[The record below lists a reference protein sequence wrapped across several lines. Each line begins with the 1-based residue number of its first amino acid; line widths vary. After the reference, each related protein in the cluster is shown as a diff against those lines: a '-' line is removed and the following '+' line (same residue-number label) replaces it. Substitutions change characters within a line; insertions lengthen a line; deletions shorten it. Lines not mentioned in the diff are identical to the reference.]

1 MNRNKSERGRPR
13 FVVLDRD
20 GTIIQE
26 RQYLS
31 DPDQVSLIPG
41 AGAALRE
48 LQQLGLLLVLI
59 TNQSGIGRG
68 YFDHEQLESVHIRLA
83 QLLKHERVR
92 LDGVYVCPHKPDDDC
107 GCRKPKLGL
116 LEKAASDLGLSLEQG
131 IVIGDKISDIEMGR
145 AAHALTI
152 LVKTG
157 YGAQL
162 APAGVADFVVDDL
175 PAAVEIIKRICGV
188 RST

>member
-1 MNRNKSERGRPR
+1 MNRDKSERGRR

-26 RQYLS
+26 RRYLS

-68 YFDHEQLESVHIRLA
+68 YFSRKQLQSVHFRLT
-83 QLLKHERVR
+83 QLLKHEGVR

-116 LEKAASDLGLSLEQG
+116 LEKAASDLGLGLEQG

-152 LVKTG
+152 LVRTG
-157 YGAQL
+157 YGSQF
-162 APAGVADFVVDDL
+162 AGAVAADFVVDDL
-175 PAAVEIIKRICGV
+175 PAAIEVIKGLCGT
-188 RST
+188 RSA

>member
-1 MNRNKSERGRPR
+1 MNRDQSEKRRPR

-26 RQYLS
+26 RHYLS

-41 AGAALRE
+41 AAAALHE
-48 LQQLGLLLVLI
+48 LQQLGLRLVLI

-68 YFDHEQLESVHIRLA
+68 YFDHKQLESVHVRLA
-83 QLLKHERVR
+83 QLLKNEGVR

-107 GCRKPKLGL
+107 DCRKPKLGL
-116 LEKAASDLGLSLEQG
+116 LEKAASELGLVLEQG

-152 LVKTG
+152 LVRTG

-162 APAGVADFVVDDL
+162 ARAVAADFVVDDL
-175 PAAVEIIKRICGV
+175 PAAVEIIKRVCGA
-188 RST
+188 RSA